1 MTDLQAPALPASS
14 PALSPAI
21 SPVTSLA
28 YAAYERIRD
37 RLIMLDIRPG
47 EPINDGR
54 LAESLGFGR
63 TPVRE
68 ALKRLET
75 DHLVVSYPRRGTFAT
90 AVDVTE
96 LGAISDLRQQLEPF
110 AANRAATAA
119 TEQMRGELRAM
130 AARVRGLDASGDSRP
145 TLMRLDMSV
154 HRMIYRATGNK
165 HLEDVLIRYDNLA
178 TRIWCLV
185 VDKLPDL
192 ASHIS
197 EHAQL
202 LDAIADGDAER
213 AERLTREHIDSFATE
228 VRRVL

>member
-1 MTDLQAPALPASS
+1 MTDVQAPAPT
-14 PALSPAI
+14 AI
-21 SPVTSLA
+21 GAPISLA

-47 EPINDGR
+47 EPINDGA
-54 LAESLGFGR
+54 LAASLGIGR

-75 DHLVVSYPRRGTFAT
+75 DHLVVSYARRGTFAT

-96 LGAISDLRQQLEPF
+96 LGAISDLRRQLEPF
-110 AANRAATAA
+110 AANRAAAA
-119 TEQMRGELRAM
+119 ASEPIRAELRAM
-130 AARVRGLDASGDSRP
+130 AEKVRALDASGDRR

-154 HRMIYRATGNK
+154 HRLIYRATGNK

-202 LDAIADGDAER
+202 LDAIADGDSER
-213 AERLTREHIDSFATE
+213 AERLTSEHVDGFSTE
-228 VRRVL
+228 IRRVL

>member
-1 MTDLQAPALPASS
+1 MTDVQAPAPT
-14 PALSPAI
+14 AI
-21 SPVTSLA
+21 GAPISLA

-47 EPINDGR
+47 EPINDGA
-54 LAESLGFGR
+54 LAASLGIGR

-75 DHLVVSYPRRGTFAT
+75 DHLVVSYARRGTFAT
-90 AVDVTE
+90 PVDVTE
-96 LGAISDLRQQLEPF
+96 LGAISDLRRQLEPF

-119 TEQMRGELRAM
+119 TEQMRAELRAM
-130 AARVRGLDASGDSRP
+130 AEKVRALDASGDRR

-154 HRMIYRATGNK
+154 HRLVYRATGNK

-202 LDAIADGDAER
+202 LDAIADGDSER
-213 AERLTREHIDSFATE
+213 AERLTSEHVDGFSTE
-228 VRRVL
+228 IRRVL

>member
-1 MTDLQAPALPASS
+1 MTDVQAPAPT
-14 PALSPAI
+14 AI
-21 SPVTSLA
+21 GAPVSLA

-47 EPINDGR
+47 EPINDGA
-54 LAESLGFGR
+54 LAASLGIGR

-96 LGAISDLRQQLEPF
+96 LGAISDLRRQLEPF

-119 TEQMRGELRAM
+119 SDATRAELRAM
-130 AARVRGLDASGDSRP
+130 AEKVRVLDASGDRR

-154 HRMIYRATGNK
+154 HRLIYHATGNK

-202 LDAIADGDAER
+202 LEAIADGDSER
-213 AERLTREHIDSFATE
+213 AELLTSEHVDGFSTE
-228 VRRVL
+228 IRRVL

>member
-1 MTDLQAPALPASS
+1 MTDVQAPAPT
-14 PALSPAI
+14 AI
-21 SPVTSLA
+21 GEPISLA

-47 EPINDGR
+47 EPINDGA
-54 LAESLGFGR
+54 LAASLGIGR

-75 DHLVVSYPRRGTFAT
+75 DHLVVSYARRGTFAT

-96 LGAISDLRQQLEPF
+96 LGAISDLRRQLEPF

-119 TEQMRGELRAM
+119 SEPIRAELRAM
-130 AARVRGLDASGDSRP
+130 AEKVRVLDASGDRR

-154 HRMIYRATGNK
+154 HRLIYRATGNK

-192 ASHIS
+192 ASHIC

-213 AERLTREHIDSFATE
+213 AERLTSEHVDGFSAEI
-228 VRRVL
+228 RRVL

>member
-1 MTDLQAPALPASS
+1 MTDVQAPVPT
-14 PALSPAI
+14 AI
-21 SPVTSLA
+21 GAPISLA

-47 EPINDGR
+47 EPINDGA
-54 LAESLGFGR
+54 LAASLGIGR

-96 LGAISDLRQQLEPF
+96 LGAISDLRRQLEPF
-110 AANRAATAA
+110 AANRAAAA
-119 TEQMRGELRAM
+119 ASEPTRVELRAM
-130 AARVRGLDASGDSRP
+130 AEKVRALDASGDRR

-154 HRMIYRATGNK
+154 HRLIYRATGNK

-202 LDAIADGDAER
+202 LDAIADGDSER
-213 AERLTREHIDSFATE
+213 AERLTSEHIDGFSTE
-228 VRRVL
+228 IRRVL

>member
-1 MTDLQAPALPASS
+1 MTDVQAPVLTATGAP
-14 PALSPAI
+14 
-21 SPVTSLA
+21 TSLA

-47 EPINDGR
+47 EPINDAR
-54 LAESLGFGR
+54 LAGSLGFGR

-75 DHLVVSYPRRGTFAT
+75 DHLVVSYARRGTFAT

-96 LGAISDLRQQLEPF
+96 LGAISDLRRQLEPF
-110 AANRAATAA
+110 AANRAAIAA
-119 TEQMRGELRAM
+119 TDPMRAELRAM
-130 AARVRGLDASGDSRP
+130 AERVRALDASGERRA
-145 TLMRLDMSV
+145 LMRLDMSV
-154 HRMIYRATGNK
+154 HRLIYRATGNK

-202 LDAIADGDAER
+202 LDVIADGDAER
-213 AERLTREHIDSFATE
+213 AERLTSEHIDGFSTE
-228 VRRVL
+228 IRRVL

>member
-1 MTDLQAPALPASS
+1 MTDLQTPVRPTVGAPP
-14 PALSPAI
+14 
-21 SPVTSLA
+21 TSLA

-37 RLIMLDIRPG
+37 LLIMLDIRPG
-47 EPINDGR
+47 EPIHDGR

-110 AANRAATAA
+110 AAHRAATAA
-119 TEQMRGELRAM
+119 TEPMRAELRMM
-130 AARVRGLDASGDSRP
+130 AARVRTLDGSGDDRP

-154 HRMIYRATGNK
+154 HRLIYRATGNK

-192 ASHIS
+192 ASHIA
-197 EHAQL
+197 EHAEL
-202 LDAIADGDAER
+202 LDAIADGDADR
-213 AERLTREHIDSFATE
+213 AERLTREHIDGFATE

>member
-1 MTDLQAPALPASS
+1 MTDVQAPAPT
-14 PALSPAI
+14 AI
-21 SPVTSLA
+21 GAPTSLA
-28 YAAYERIRD
+28 YTAYERIRD

-54 LAESLGFGR
+54 LADSLGIGR

-96 LGAISDLRQQLEPF
+96 LGAISDLRRQLEPF
-110 AANRAATAA
+110 AAKRAATAA
-119 TEQMRGELRAM
+119 SEATRAELRAM
-130 AARVRGLDASGDSRP
+130 AEKVRVLDASGDRR

-154 HRMIYRATGNK
+154 HRLIYRATGNK

-202 LDAIADGDAER
+202 LDAIADGDSER
-213 AERLTREHIDSFATE
+213 AERLTSEHVDGFSTE
-228 VRRVL
+228 IRRVL

>member
-1 MTDLQAPALPASS
+1 MTDVQTPVPPASG
-14 PALSPAI
+14 PAI

-110 AANRAATAA
+110 AANRAASAA
-119 TEQMRGELRAM
+119 TEPMRTELRAM
-130 AARVRGLDASGDSRP
+130 AERVRALDASGDDRP

-178 TRIWCLV
+178 TRIWCVFIPRLSGV
-185 VDKLPDL
+185 AGHVDE
-192 ASHIS
+192 HIP
-197 EHAQL
+197 L
-202 LDAIADGDAER
+202 LTAIIEGDADKAAELALQHVTGFEQAIR
-213 AERLTREHIDSFATE
+213 ALI
-228 VRRVL
+228 

>member
-1 MTDLQAPALPASS
+1 MTDVQTPVRTASG
-14 PALSPAI
+14 PGISPAI

-110 AANRAATAA
+110 AANRAASAA
-119 TEQMRGELRAM
+119 TEPMRAELRAM
-130 AARVRGLDASGDSRP
+130 AERVRGLDATGDDRS

-154 HRMIYRATGNK
+154 HRMIYRATSNK

-192 ASHIS
+192 ASHIC

-202 LDAIADGDAER
+202 LDAIADGDSER